1 MNIEIAR
8 KTANDESFHIVLQD
22 KILANKRVY
31 VAGQP
36 NPVQLD
42 AFYTKSQVDAELN
55 RISNYINTNYFT
67 KSETA
72 QAIATANHLKIEVV
86 NTLPDVS
93 NATAYTVYFVP
104 QNSSNSVDLRQQYM
118 QSGGAL
124 PQYSGGTNNDVY
136 DEYIVINNHWE
147 HIGSTAVDLTGY
159 VRNTDLNN
167 FIFNSGLRIVNNGI
181 AAPDAWDGE
190 RGGGC
195 RIVLRAFQG
204 EWSGLSFI
212 LQKKNEGDDDWT
224 NWGII
229 FNLECNADGDV
240 NYAMPDEYGDVI
252 NHRLSEV
259 WDPDDW
265 QGNGGG
271 DIECDNCGAH
281 YNED

>member
-8 KTANDESFHIVLQD
+8 KTASDESFHIVLQD

-36 NPVQLD
+36 NPVQID

-86 NTLPDVS
+86 NTLPNVS

-104 QNSSNSVDLRQQYM
+104 QSSSNSVDLRQQYM

-124 PQYSGGTNNDVY
+124 PQYSGGTNNDIY

-167 FIFNSGLRIVNNGI
+167 FIFNSGLRIVNNGL
-181 AAPDAWDGE
+181 AAPDAWDE
-190 RGGGC
+190 
-195 RIVLRAFQG
+195 
-204 EWSGLSFI
+204 
-212 LQKKNEGDDDWT
+212 
-224 NWGII
+224 
-229 FNLECNADGDV
+229 
-240 NYAMPDEYGDVI
+240 
-252 NHRLSEV
+252 
-259 WDPDDW
+259 
-265 QGNGGG
+265 
-271 DIECDNCGAH
+271 
-281 YNED
+281 